1 MKKFLINFW
10 PAVIL
15 ICTPIVAFAEESV
28 VDVKSDTGAILKDT
42 ETFVCTVT
50 AVDSMYGETRKVNIY
65 LLDTDWGGKM
75 YIGREVVNGHEKSVY
90 GEVYFNDDS
99 KYKYWVKTG
108 MVGICYFNTTKLND
122 KYVKHYY

>member
-1 MKKFLINFW
+1 MKKLIVNLLSVLVLTFL
-10 PAVIL
+10 PLGLSADVS
-15 ICTPIVAFAEESV
+15 TSEGTSSGESNV
-28 VDVKSDTGAILKDT
+28 RDT
-42 ETFVCTVT
+42 ETYVCTVT
-50 AVDSMYGETRKVNIY
+50 AIDSMYGETRKVNIY

-122 KYVKHYY
+122 KYVKNYF